1 MYEWANE
8 MNCAVTVCDTKGIIL
23 YMNEKACRTF
33 AKHGDLI
40 GKNLFDCHNPQSQA
54 KIRELLETGGVNAYT
69 IEKNG
74 IRKMIYQ
81 TAWKQDGVV
90 CGLVEIPC
98 VYRNVGGVSQ
108 AFAAAQLALSGV
120 SCPIP
125 GDEVILT
132 MKDVGD
138 ALPASLR
145 ETGEGGCA
153 GCRSMQIKNP

>member
-54 KIRELLETGGVNAYT
+54 KIRELLETGEVNAYT

-74 IRKMIYQ
+74 VRKRFIRRHGSR
-81 TAWKQDGVV
+81 TEWSVAWWRFRWKYPER
-90 CGLVEIPC
+90 CHTI
-98 VYRNVGGVSQ
+98 
-108 AFAAAQLALSGV
+108 
-120 SCPIP
+120 
-125 GDEVILT
+125 
-132 MKDVGD
+132 
-138 ALPASLR
+138 
-145 ETGEGGCA
+145 
-153 GCRSMQIKNP
+153 

>member
-54 KIRELLETGGVNAYT
+54 KIRELLETGEVNAYT

-74 IRKMIYQ
+74 VK
-81 TAWKQDGVV
+81 KNDLSDG
-90 CGLVEIPC
+90 
-98 VYRNVGGVSQ
+98 
-108 AFAAAQLALSGV
+108 
-120 SCPIP
+120 
-125 GDEVILT
+125 
-132 MKDVGD
+132 M
-138 ALPASLR
+138 
-145 ETGEGGCA
+145 ETGRSSRWPGGDFDGNTRRDA
-153 GCRSMQIKNP
+153 TLYEKITK